1 MRPQLWAPA
10 APALLIGLLAAVL
23 AALLT
28 GLPTTLV
35 PAASAANCGGSAVT
49 GTAFRDYNAN
59 GTRDAREPGI
69 GGIVVTATGANGAS
83 VTCTTAADGS
93 YGIDPAGGVAGGFP
107 ARIEFTLPN
116 DGSLAFLSAGP
127 AGTGSRTTVT
137 FVAAPGAG
145 VDVGFVNPA
154 EYCGA
159 AATPNLAA
167 VCPAFGEQNDAST
180 GLFWGAAVLYRFP
193 YAAGSTNLGD
203 QGAVAAPAP
212 AILATAWQIG
222 TTAGL
227 AWNPRTQTI
236 YAAAFMKRHA
246 GFGPSGPGAIYQW
259 TAAGPSLFY
268 NFGAAAGVDPHPPAS
283 QTCLSPTRNDSNTNF
298 NCWLHDTNAFDA
310 VGKLGFGDLQL
321 GPDFATLYAV
331 NLADRTLM
339 AIPLTNPAAYTATA
353 IPVPASCPA
362 ADFRPFALGAND
374 GVLYVGAVCT
384 AESTLN
390 RSSLRAYVL
399 AYANGAFR
407 PTPAFD
413 FALTYDRGP
422 ANRQW
427 QYWLNRT
434 SFNPTNP
441 QQGTGRWAQPWL
453 TDIAFDHGDMI
464 LALRDRTGDQ
474 FGIAAGGPDPLDP
487 TNYTAFS
494 QGDLLRA
501 CAAAGGGW
509 SLEDDGACGG
519 VTTAGANNGQGPGG
533 GEYYYQDRQAQ
544 PLREETSWGS
554 LVQIPGRTEVAVTA
568 YGPYEA
574 GNATGDGG
582 VKWYA
587 NATGDALRGYRT
599 FDGTGEPIRFD
610 SANGLSGLVA
620 LCPAAPLEIGN
631 RIWRDGNGN
640 GIQDPGEAGI
650 AGVSIALYRS
660 DTLVGTT
667 TTAGDGTYL
676 FNAANVTLNGAAGI
690 EPAVCGAGGA
700 AVYTVRVPNIA
711 GANQQRALAGLYLS
725 GSLQDASSGGSLRD
739 SNGQSSNQG
748 AGVPA
753 AVAPLACSSLAVPG
767 ADDHTIDFGFH
778 PPLPPTAV
786 PQTLATDEDTPLA
799 ITLTGTDP
807 DGLPLSF
814 SVVAGPANGV
824 LDGSPPNVT
833 YTPGSNFNGQDS
845 FTFKAS
851 DVQRESLPAA
861 VTITVRPVNDT
872 PTAPSENPGG
882 TQVITTEED
891 TPVAFA
897 VSASD
902 VDGDPLTYAV
912 VDPSRHGTLGGTL
925 PDAVYRPD
933 TNFDGPDGFVFA
945 VSDGSAEVT
954 GTVYIEVLPVNDA
967 PVAASQF
974 VTTSDTYPVAITLS
988 AVDVDGDPLTY
999 TVVARPQHGTLLVIA
1014 PQQVTYTADGGAD
1027 DRDQFTFRANDGG
1040 ADSNIATVNIYINR
1054 TTGEPEGP
1062 EPAILDRRLFLPAI
1076 TADP

>member
-23 AALLT
+23 AALFT

-35 PAASAANCGGSAVT
+35 PAASAADCGGSAVT

-59 GTRDAREPGI
+59 GTRDALEPGI
-69 GGIVVTATGANGAS
+69 GGIVVTATGANGSS
-83 VTCTTAADGS
+83 VTCTTIAGGT
-93 YGIDPAGGVAGGFP
+93 YGIDPPGGFP
-107 ARIEFTLPN
+107 ARIEFALPAG
-116 DGSLAFLSAGP
+116 GSLGFLSPGP
-127 AGTGSRTTVT
+127 AGLGSRTTVT
-137 FVAAPGAG
+137 FVAAPSTG

-159 AATPNLAA
+159 STPELISA
-167 VCPAFGEQNDAST
+167 CPAFGEQNDISV

-193 YAAGSTNLGD
+193 YSAGSTNLGD

-212 AILATAWQIG
+212 AILATARQIG

-227 AWNPRTQTI
+227 AWNPRTQTL

-259 TAAGPSLFY
+259 TSAGPSLFY
-268 NFGAAAGVDPHPPAS
+268 NFGAIAGVDPHPQPS
-283 QTCLSPTRNDSNTNF
+283 QTCLSPTRNDANTNL
-298 NCWLHDTNAFDA
+298 NCWLHDTNAFDV
-310 VGKLGFGDLQL
+310 VGKVGFGDLQL

-331 NLADRTLM
+331 NLADRTLL
-339 AIPLTNPAAYTATA
+339 AIPLANPAGYTATG
-353 IPVPASCPA
+353 IPVPAGCAA

-422 ANRQW
+422 ATRQW

-434 SFNPTNP
+434 TFNRTNP
-441 QQGTGRWAQPWL
+441 LQSAGRWAQPWL

-487 TNYTAFS
+487 TNDTAFS

-509 SLEDDGACGG
+509 SLENDGSCGG
-519 VTTAGANNGQGPGG
+519 ITTAGIRNGQGPGG

-544 PLREETSWGS
+544 PVREETSWGS
-554 LVQIPGRTEVAVTA
+554 LVQIPGRSEVAATA

-587 NATGDALRGYRT
+587 NATGAAVRGYRA

-650 AGVSIALYRS
+650 AGVSVALYRS

-676 FNAANVTLNGAAGI
+676 FNATNVTLNGATGI
-690 EPAVCGAGGA
+690 ESGVCNPGGTP
-700 AVYTVRVPNIA
+700 VYSVRVPNIA
-711 GANQQRALAGLYLS
+711 GASVQAPLAGL
-725 GSLQDASSGGSLRD
+725 SLTGALKDVTVGGSLRD
-739 SNGQSSNQG
+739 SNGQPSALG
-748 AGVPA
+748 AGAPA
-753 AVAPLACSSLAVPG
+753 AVAPVACAALSVPG
-767 ADDHTIDFGFH
+767 ADDHTIDFGFR
-778 PPLPPTAV
+778 PPLLTAV

-799 ITLTGTDP
+799 ITLTGT
-807 DGLPLSF
+807 GLNNLPLTF
-814 SVVAGPANGV
+814 SVVNGPANGV
-824 LDGSPPNVT
+824 LTGTPPQVT

-851 DVQRESLPAA
+851 DGQFDSAPAA
-861 VTITVRPVNDT
+861 VTITVRPVNDP
-872 PTAPSENPGG
+872 PTVPSDDPRGA
-882 TQVITTEED
+882 QVVTTEED
-891 TPVAFA
+891 TPVAF
-897 VSASD
+897 V
-902 VDGDPLTYAV
+902 
-912 VDPSRHGTLGGTL
+912 
-925 PDAVYRPD
+925 
-933 TNFDGPDGFVFA
+933 
-945 VSDGSAEVT
+945 
-954 GTVYIEVLPVNDA
+954 
-967 PVAASQF
+967 VAAS
-974 VTTSDTYPVAITLS
+974 DA
-988 AVDVDGDPLTY
+988 DGDPLTY
-999 TVVARPQHGTLLVIA
+999 TVVDPPAHGTLSGTLPNVVYQPNANFNGSDGFNFAVSDGSAQVSGTVRIEVTPVNDPPVAIGQFVTITITDPITITLSAVDVEGDPLTYRVVSRPQYGTLSVLA
-1014 PQQVTYTADGGAD
+1014 PDKVAYTANALFGKD
-1027 DRDQFTFRANDGG
+1027 DQFTFRANDGA
-1040 ADSNIATVNIYINR
+1040 ADSNIAAVNIHVQ
-1054 TTGEPEGP
+1054 TAPVGLDVVP
-1062 EPAILDRRLFLPAI
+1062 EPALLDRRLFLPVV
-1076 TADP
+1076 TGDP